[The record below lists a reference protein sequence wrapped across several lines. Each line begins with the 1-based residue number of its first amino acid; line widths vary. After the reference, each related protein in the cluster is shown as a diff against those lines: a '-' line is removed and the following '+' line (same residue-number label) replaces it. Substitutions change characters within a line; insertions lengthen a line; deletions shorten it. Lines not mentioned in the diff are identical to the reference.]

1 MPDLTSRDRLART
14 LRFEAPDYVPCS
26 FMSFTTLR
34 RRCQENMYELV
45 KAERAMGL
53 DSFLFIPTLSR
64 PERPEHPELRGLPV
78 RFDPTVTTRERR
90 EDVAGQHAVLHKEYS
105 TPAGKLRTSVRLS
118 DDWPHG
124 DHIPFMDDYQVPRAI
139 KPLLSGEEAELEAL
153 QYLLTPPRSDDVAQF
168 KAEAEGAHAF
178 AREHGVLLAGGWGV
192 GADMA
197 DWLCGFE
204 NLMLLEHDRPAFVEG
219 LLEMIHFWNQQRM
232 AAVLSGKVDLFI
244 YRAWYEGCDFVNP
257 RFYRKVILPRLK
269 SDAALAHEHG
279 AMFGYICSSGILP
292 LLDDFIEAGI
302 DVLIGV
308 DPVQGTKTDLAAIRK
323 KTVGRIALWGGVSGA
338 VTVEMGEEE
347 EIRAS
352 VRRAIE
358 TLGPEGF
365 ILSPVDNITVDAP
378 RTWQNLEVFI
388 DEWKRRRSAKWPD
401 SATATFP
408 LRASV

>member
-1 MPDLTSRDRLART
+1 MSNITSRERLARA
-14 LRFEAPDYVPCS
+14 LRHQATDYIPCS
-26 FMSFTTLR
+26 FMSFTALR

-64 PERPEHPELRGLPV
+64 PQRPEHPELRGLPV
-78 RFDPTVTTRERR
+78 RFDPAVETQERR
-90 EDVAGQHAVLHKEYS
+90 EDVPGQHAVLHKEYS
-105 TPAGKLRTSVRLS
+105 TPAGKLQTSVRLS

-124 DHIPFMDDYQVPRAI
+124 DHIPFIDDFQVPRAI
-139 KPLLSGEEAELEAL
+139 KPLLTGEAGELEAL
-153 QYLLTPPRSDDVAQF
+153 QYLLTPPQSDDVAQF
-168 KAEAEGAHAF
+168 KAEAERAHAF
-178 AREHGVLLAGGWGV
+178 AREQGVLLAGGWGV
-192 GADMA
+192 GVDMA

-204 NLMLLEHDRPAFVEG
+204 NLMLLQHDRPAFVER
-219 LLEMIHFWNQQRM
+219 LLEMIHVWNQQRM
-232 AAVLSGKVDLFI
+232 AVVLAGKVDLFI

-257 RFYRKVILPRLK
+257 KFYRQVILPRLK

-292 LLDDFIEAGI
+292 LLADFLEAGI

-323 KTVGRIALWGGVSGA
+323 KTAGRISLWGGVSGA

-347 EIRAS
+347 EIRAA
-352 VRRAIE
+352 VRHAIE

-378 RTWQNLEVFI
+378 RTWQNLDVFI
-388 DEWKRRRSAKWPD
+388 DEWKLRRS
-401 SATATFP
+401 
-408 LRASV
+408 SV